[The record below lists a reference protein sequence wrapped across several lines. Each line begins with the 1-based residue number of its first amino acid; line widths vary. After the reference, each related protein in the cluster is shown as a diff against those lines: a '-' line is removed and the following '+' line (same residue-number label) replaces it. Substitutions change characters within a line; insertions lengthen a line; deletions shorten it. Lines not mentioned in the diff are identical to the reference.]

1 MDKKVEKSDDQ
12 EAVSEKKLN
21 KLKGSIKTTLKRIE
35 SFNAEKS
42 ASKDINAMELEVK
55 LRKLGQLQAQLDK
68 ISEQYC
74 GIETSEDIETILED
88 IDQINIR
95 IEETEVG
102 LKLLLNSIKD
112 EFKINPVSK
121 DNAVTKIRLPEIPF
135 TRISGKIADF
145 ANFKNLFVN
154 LISNN
159 EQLNDSQKLY
169 YLRACLRGEAK
180 LLESSSDNFQSLFK
194 ALSDRYEN
202 QRQLKNLLFRNN
214 NF

>member
-1 MDKKVEKSDDQ
+1 MNIGQKRAGANTKDKKVEKAMTG

-21 KLKGSIKTTLKRIE
+21 KLKGSIKLLWKRIE
-35 SFNAEKS
+35 SFSAEKS

-55 LRKLGQLQAQLDK
+55 LRKLDNCKHRLDK

-121 DNAVTKIRLPEIPF
+121 DNAVTKIRLPEIPLP
-135 TRISGKIADF
+135 DF
-145 ANFKNLFVN
+145 
-154 LISNN
+154 
-159 EQLNDSQKLY
+159 
-169 YLRACLRGEAK
+169 
-180 LLESSSDNFQSLFK
+180 LEK
-194 ALSDRYEN
+194 
-202 QRQLKNLLFRNN
+202 
-214 NF
+214 

>member
-1 MDKKVEKSDDQ
+1 
-12 EAVSEKKLN
+12 
-21 KLKGSIKTTLKRIE
+21 
-35 SFNAEKS
+35 
-42 ASKDINAMELEVK
+42 MELEVK

-121 DNAVTKIRLPEIPF
+121 DNAVTKIRLPEIPLPEF
-135 TRISGKIADF
+135 SGKIADF

-202 QRQLKNLLFRNN
+202 QRHLIDPHVLEIIN
-214 NF
+214 

>member
-1 MDKKVEKSDDQ
+1 MDKKVEKSDDE
-12 EAVSEKKLN
+12 EAVSEN

-35 SFNAEKS
+35 IFSAEKS

-55 LRKLGQLQAQLDK
+55 LRKLGQLQTQVDK

-74 GIETSEDIETILED
+74 GIETSEDKETILED

-102 LKLLLNSIKD
+102 LKLLFNSIKD
-112 EFKINPVSK
+112 ELKINPVSK
-121 DNAVTKIRLPEIPF
+121 DNAVTKIRLPEIPLPEF
-135 TRISGKIADF
+135 SGKIANF
-145 ANFKNLFVN
+145 ANLFVN

-169 YLRACLRGEAK
+169 YLRACLREAK
-180 LLESSSDNFQSLFK
+180 LLESSSDNFHSLFK
-194 ALSDRYEN
+194 AL
-202 QRQLKNLLFRNN
+202 
-214 NF
+214 